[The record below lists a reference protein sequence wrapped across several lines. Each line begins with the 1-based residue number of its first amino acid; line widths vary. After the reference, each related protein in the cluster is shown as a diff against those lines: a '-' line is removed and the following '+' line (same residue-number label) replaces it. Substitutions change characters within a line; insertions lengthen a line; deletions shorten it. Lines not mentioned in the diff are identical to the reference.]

1 MRVNFW
7 LLFGWLFSFVFLACA
22 VVVFLPLT
30 GWGWTS
36 AIEPLGCRPLG
47 WCMELEPV
55 VVSRVENVS
64 IRHLVGCQSEGLD
77 GCADLLS
84 GDGTMV
90 KVLIVDGRYVDSG
103 ILLSRGERGRELRY
117 LTLGADGA
125 SDSAGVFYCAYAA
138 KDEGDLSGLIADL
151 PVGSPMFVTAELR
164 WSDDSA
170 LFEPYDGRGDP
181 SCWLGLVNGRP
192 WDERSGR

>member
-7 LLFGWLFSFVFLACA
+7 LLFGWLSAFVLLAC
-22 VVVFLPLT
+22 VVVLFVPLT

-47 WCMELEPV
+47 WCVEPELVPKL
-55 VVSRVENVS
+55 RVEEVS
-64 IRHLVGCQSEGLD
+64 IRRLVACQSAGLD

-84 GDGTMV
+84 WHGARV
-90 KVLIVDGRYVDSG
+90 RILIVDGRYVGNG

-117 LTLGADGA
+117 LALGADGP
-125 SDSAGVFYCAYAA
+125 SDVAGVFYCSYAG

-151 PVGSPMFVTAELR
+151 PVGAPMFVTAELR

-170 LFEPYDGRGDP
+170 LFEPYDVRGDP
-181 SCWLGLVNGRP
+181 SCWLVLVNGRL